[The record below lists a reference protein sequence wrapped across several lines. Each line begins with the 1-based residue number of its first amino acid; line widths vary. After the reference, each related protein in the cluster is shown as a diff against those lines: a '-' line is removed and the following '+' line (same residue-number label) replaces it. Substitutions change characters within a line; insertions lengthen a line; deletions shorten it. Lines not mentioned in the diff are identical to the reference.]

1 MMKYTAVFK
10 NGEVVR
16 TSEQLN
22 SRVEFMNWICENRL
36 GKIYGKLI
44 EIRCTVMMKQKKQ
57 NITLESVDKQN
68 NVWYYII
75 TRNKET
81 KQ

>member
-1 MMKYTAVFK
+1 MTKYTAVFK

-16 TSEQLN
+16 TSEQFN

-44 EIRCTVMMKQKKQ
+44 EIRCTVMMA
-57 NITLESVDKQN
+57 
-68 NVWYYII
+68 
-75 TRNKET
+75 
-81 KQ
+81 

>member
-44 EIRCTVMMKQKKQ
+44 EIRCTVMMK
-57 NITLESVDKQN
+57 
-68 NVWYYII
+68 
-75 TRNKET
+75 
-81 KQ
+81 